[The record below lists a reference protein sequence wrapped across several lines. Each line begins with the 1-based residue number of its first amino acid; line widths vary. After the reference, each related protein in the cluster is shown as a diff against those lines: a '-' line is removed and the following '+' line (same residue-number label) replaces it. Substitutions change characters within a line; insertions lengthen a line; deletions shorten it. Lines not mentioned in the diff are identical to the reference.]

1 MMAGALLL
9 ALGTM
14 LMMLSIAS
22 ASASRAHAHAHAL
35 PLCPSQPSPDA
46 PTYVEQINLTKC
58 AHGCAD
64 LPQCASITSGG
75 FC

>member
-1 MMAGALLL
+1 MKTMAGLLLL
-9 ALGTM
+9 ALGP
-14 LMMLSIAS
+14 MLSVAS
-22 ASASRAHAHAHAL
+22 APAAPPAL
-35 PLCPSQPSPDA
+35 PLCPTQPSGGHPSPDA
-46 PTYVEQINLTKC
+46 PKYVEQINLTKC